1 MSIVNVP
8 SESALLVLDVQ
19 NDLVDPKGKV
29 GAGGLAKIVAERNLL
44 ANLKGLIASFRS
56 KGSPVVYVGLGYRED
71 YHDVLSV
78 APRIAK
84 ARENKVAVLGTWGSD
99 FHPDIAPQ
107 SGDMVFRKQW
117 VNPFFG
123 TPLLEWLRANG
134 VRNLYLTGT
143 ATNLVVES
151 AARYADDAGFAVS
164 VVEDCCASPNA
175 AWHEFAITQIL
186 PVFGRI
192 VSSKELP

>member
-1 MSIVNVP
+1 VSDT
-8 SESALLVLDVQ
+8 ALLVCDVQ

-29 GAGGLAKIVAERNLL
+29 GAGGLAKIVADRNVLS
-44 ANLKGLIASFRS
+44 NLKGVIAKARG
-56 KGSPVVYVGLGYRED
+56 KGWPVVYVGLGYRED
-71 YHDVLSV
+71 YQDVLSV

-84 ARENKVAVLGTWGSD
+84 ARENKVAVRGQWGAE

-107 SGDMVFRKQW
+107 AGEVVFYKQC

-123 TPLLEWLRANG
+123 TSLLEWLRSKGVAN
-134 VRNLYLTGT
+134 LFIAGT

-164 VVEDCCASPNA
+164 VVEDCCASPNP
-175 AWHEFAITQIL
+175 AWHEFAVTQIL
-186 PVFGRI
+186 PVFGR
-192 VSSKELP
+192 VVASNDVN

>member
-1 MSIVNVP
+1 MDGT
-8 SESALLVLDVQ
+8 ALLVCDVQ

-29 GAGGLAKIVAERNLL
+29 GAGGLAKIVDERKVLP
-44 ANLKGLIASFRS
+44 NLKALIAKARA
-56 KGSPVVYVGLGYRED
+56 KKWPVIYVGLGYRED
-71 YHDVLSV
+71 YQDVLSV

-84 ARENKVAVLGTWGSD
+84 ARENKVAVRGQWGAE

-107 SGDMVFRKQW
+107 PQDVIFVKQC

-123 TPLLEWLRANG
+123 TSLLGWLRRHDIEKLIIA
-134 VRNLYLTGT
+134 GT

-164 VVEDCCASPNA
+164 VAEDCCASPNP
-175 AWHEFAITQIL
+175 AWHEFAVTQIL
-186 PVFGRI
+186 PLFGKI
-192 VSSKELP
+192 ISSKDIN

>member
-1 MSIVNVP
+1 MNGT
-8 SESALLVLDVQ
+8 ALLVCDVQ

-44 ANLKGLIASFRS
+44 SNLKALIASVRG
-56 KGSPVVYVGLGYRED
+56 KGWPVVYVGLGYRED
-71 YHDVLSV
+71 YQDVLSV

-84 ARENKVAVLGTWGSD
+84 ARESKVAVRGEWGAE

-107 SGDMVFRKQW
+107 AGDIVFYKQW

-123 TPLLEWLRANG
+123 TPLLEWLRRNG
-134 VRNLYLTGT
+134 VGSLLIAGT

-164 VVEDCCASPNA
+164 VVEDCCASPNP
-175 AWHEFAITQIL
+175 AWHEFAVTQIL
-186 PVFGRI
+186 PVFGRVI
-192 VSSKELP
+192 SSKEIK

>member
-1 MSIVNVP
+1 MSAA

-19 NDLVDPKGKV
+19 NELVDPKGKV
-29 GAGGLAKIVAERNLL
+29 GAGGLAEIVAERNLL
-44 ANLKGLIASFRS
+44 PNLKNLIASFRA
-56 KGSPVVYVGLGYRED
+56 KGSPIVYVGLGYRED
-71 YHDVLSV
+71 YKDVLSV

-84 ARENKVAVLGTWGSD
+84 ARENKVAVLGTWGSE

-107 SGDMVFRKQW
+107 AGDIVFYKQW

-123 TPLLEWLRANG
+123 TSLLEWLRANG

-151 AARYADDAGFAVS
+151 AARYADDAGFAVT
-164 VVEDCCASPNA
+164 VVEDCCASPNR
-175 AWHEFAITQIL
+175 AWHDFAVTQIL
-186 PVFGRI
+186 PVFGR
-192 VSSKELP
+192 VASSKELG

>member
-1 MSIVNVP
+1 MGDT
-8 SESALLVLDVQ
+8 ALLVCDVQ

-29 GAGGLAKIVAERNLL
+29 GAGGLAKIVADRNVLS
-44 ANLKGLIASFRS
+44 NLKDVIAKARG
-56 KGSPVVYVGLGYRED
+56 KGWLVVYVGLGYRED
-71 YHDVLSV
+71 YQDVLSV

-84 ARENKVAVLGTWGSD
+84 ARENKVAVRGHWGAE

-107 SGDMVFRKQW
+107 AGDVVFYKQC

-123 TPLLEWLRANG
+123 TSLLEWLRSKGVAN
-134 VRNLYLTGT
+134 LFIAGT

-164 VVEDCCASPNA
+164 VVEDCCASPNP
-175 AWHEFAITQIL
+175 AWHEFAVTQIL
-186 PVFGRI
+186 PVFGR
-192 VSSKELP
+192 VVASSDVN

>member
-1 MSIVNVP
+1 MSDT
-8 SESALLVLDVQ
+8 ALLVCDVQ

-29 GAGGLAKIVAERNLL
+29 GAGGLAKIVADRNVLS
-44 ANLKGLIASFRS
+44 NLKGVIAKAR
-56 KGSPVVYVGLGYRED
+56 GRGWPVVYVGLGYRED
-71 YHDVLSV
+71 YQDVLSV

-84 ARENKVAVLGTWGSD
+84 ARENKVAVRGHWGAE

-107 SGDMVFRKQW
+107 AGDVVFYKQC

-123 TPLLEWLRANG
+123 TSLLEWLRSKG
-134 VRNLYLTGT
+134 VAKLFIAGT

-164 VVEDCCASPNA
+164 VVEDCCASPNP
-175 AWHEFAITQIL
+175 AWHEFAVTQIL
-186 PVFGRI
+186 PVFGR
-192 VSSKELP
+192 VVASSDVN

>member
-1 MSIVNVP
+1 MNAN
-8 SESALLVLDVQ
+8 ALLVCDVQ

-29 GAGGLAKIVAERNLL
+29 GASGLAKIVADRNVLP
-44 ANLKGLIASFRS
+44 NLKALIANVRG
-56 KGSPVVYVGLGYRED
+56 KGWHVVYVGLGYRED
-71 YHDVLSV
+71 YQDVLSV

-84 ARENKVAVLGTWGSD
+84 ARDNQVAVRGQWGAE

-107 SGDMVFRKQW
+107 SGDMVFYKQW

-123 TPLLEWLRANG
+123 TSLLEWLRRNG
-134 VRNLYLTGT
+134 VASLFITGT

-151 AARYADDAGFAVS
+151 AARFADDAGLAVS
-164 VVEDCCASPNA
+164 VVEDCCASPSS

-186 PVFGRI
+186 PVFGKI
-192 VSSKELP
+192 ISSKDVN

>member
-1 MSIVNVP
+1 VNGT
-8 SESALLVLDVQ
+8 ALLVCDVQ

-44 ANLKGLIASFRS
+44 SNLKALIASVRG
-56 KGSPVVYVGLGYRED
+56 KGWPVVYVGLGYRED
-71 YHDVLSV
+71 YRDVLSV

-84 ARENKVAVLGTWGSD
+84 ARESKVAVRGEWGAE

-107 SGDMVFRKQW
+107 DGDIVFYKQW

-123 TPLLEWLRANG
+123 TPLLEWLRRNG
-134 VRNLYLTGT
+134 VDSLLIAGT

-164 VVEDCCASPNA
+164 VVEDCCASPNP
-175 AWHEFAITQIL
+175 AWHEFAVTQIL
-186 PVFGRI
+186 PVFGKVI
-192 VSSKELP
+192 SSKEIK

>member
-1 MSIVNVP
+1 VSDT
-8 SESALLVLDVQ
+8 ALLVCDVQ

-29 GAGGLAKIVAERNLL
+29 GAGGLAKIVADRNVLS
-44 ANLKGLIASFRS
+44 NLKGVIAKAR
-56 KGSPVVYVGLGYRED
+56 GRGWPVVYVGLGYRED
-71 YHDVLSV
+71 YQDVLSV

-84 ARENKVAVLGTWGSD
+84 ARENKVAVRGHWGAE

-107 SGDMVFRKQW
+107 AGDVVFYKQC

-123 TPLLEWLRANG
+123 TSLLEWLRSKGVAN
-134 VRNLYLTGT
+134 LFIAGT

-164 VVEDCCASPNA
+164 VVEDCCASPNP
-175 AWHEFAITQIL
+175 AWHEFAVTQIL
-186 PVFGRI
+186 PVFGR
-192 VSSKELP
+192 VVASSDVN

>member
-1 MSIVNVP
+1 VNGT
-8 SESALLVLDVQ
+8 ALLVCDVQ

-44 ANLKGLIASFRS
+44 SNLKALIASVRG
-56 KGSPVVYVGLGYRED
+56 KGWPVVYVGLGYREE
-71 YHDVLSV
+71 YQDVLSV

-84 ARENKVAVLGTWGSD
+84 ARESKVAVRGEWGAE

-107 SGDMVFRKQW
+107 DGDIVFYKQW

-123 TPLLEWLRANG
+123 TPLLEWLRRNG
-134 VRNLYLTGT
+134 VDSLLIAGT

-164 VVEDCCASPNA
+164 VVEDCCASPNP
-175 AWHEFAITQIL
+175 AWHEFAVTQIL
-186 PVFGRI
+186 PVFGKVI
-192 VSSKELP
+192 SSKEIK